1 MRPRLHEDTRD
12 HARRE
17 HCRARD
23 DGAAVFGQDL
33 GGNHRHACSADRT
46 HETRDQAERRDIQAG
61 GVATG
66 GD

>member
-1 MRPRLHEDTRD
+1 MRPGLHEDARD

-33 GGNHRHACSADRT
+33 GGNYRHTRGADRT
-46 HETRDQAERRDIQAG
+46 HKTCCQAKRRDIQAG
-61 GVATG
+61 GVAAG